1 MKYAWNERDQVT
13 QKARVRANKVGRKK
27 VKQRQRQRQRGRETE
42 RQRLRQRDRD

>member
-27 VKQRQRQRQRGRETE
+27 VKQSDSEIKG
-42 RQRLRQRDRD
+42 

>member
-27 VKQRQRQRQRGRETE
+27 VKQSDREKKTERGRG
-42 RQRLRQRDRD
+42 RGGRK

>member
-27 VKQRQRQRQRGRETE
+27 VKQSDRE
-42 RQRLRQRDRD
+42 RDREKERESERERK